1 MILLIDKILLMILLQ
16 VLLILNRAI
25 NNKRMYRRIPELQ
38 EESEQTVEE
47 VEVAFQMV
55 EAVGQKQA
63 WRYPSVV
70 LFATNEKH
78 VSIYQL

>member
-1 MILLIDKILLMILLQ
+1 M

-38 EESEQTVEE
+38 EESEQTVEDVEAAFQE
-47 VEVAFQMV
+47 VEVA
-55 EAVGQKQA
+55 GQKQA
-63 WRYPSVV
+63 WRCPSAV